1 MARKNVNQSLH
12 QHQEA
17 DGKTKRRY
25 SRKKLIFATW
35 NVRSLVENSGD
46 ACICRS
52 RPQEAS
58 QNPSIVDRKLDL
70 LMRELA
76 RYSVSVAG
84 IQETKWFGRD
94 VWTAEGYTFLHSGR
108 PLPSDGDQA
117 TRNEGVG
124 IALDRKATE
133 AWKAAGEKWEAVS
146 SRIVLARLKL
156 AGCGQRQPGGSRARS
171 STFVTVI
178 SVYAPTAKAPPRV
191 KQQFIEELQ
200 SSLDKVSPSDILIL
214 LGDFNARV
222 GKRDVASSLWRETLG
237 IHGFDERND
246 AGEEFLE
253 FCSSNHLTIMNSWF
267 KKKDVYLGTWMHP
280 ATKKFHTIDLI
291 VMRAGQRM
299 FCTDVQVMRGA
310 NCWTDHKMVRANLSV
325 RPFHSQSRKKV
336 TIPFAVHHLRDQAFR
351 DRYREHLT
359 RQLLDAPHNP
369 DVPAEDSWGILKKC
383 IVNAAES
390 TIGREKRDQPDWFL
404 ENAHVIT
411 PLIEKKN
418 QVHRKMLQSNSIQH
432 RREFR
437 KHQRIVKMAVHKA
450 KDEWVRNVALE
461 GAEASKDGRTRW
473 KSIRKLQMAH
483 SGRRPTRQTAL
494 LKENGELT
502 ASPEEVTARW
512 HGHFKR
518 ILNIPTEYKEEVIA
532 EIQQLPIQSH
542 LDEPPSEEEIETA
555 LSKLKNGKA
564 GGKTGILPEMIKYGG
579 AELWDR
585 VLDLVKVVWEEE
597 AVVRDWKDATI
608 IPIPKKGNLQV
619 CDNWRGISL
628 LDVVGKLFARVIQER
643 LQVIAEEI
651 LPESQCGFRKARG
664 CVDMIFVSRQL
675 VEKTIEHDDTLFV
688 LFVDL
693 KKAYDSIPRQ
703 ALWSVLKKVGV
714 PPKML
719 NIIQSFHEG
728 MQAEVSVKDMTTDT
742 IEVMNGLRQG
752 CTLAPTLFNVYY
764 SAVVADWRNRC
775 LVAGVDMRFRHGRK
789 LVGDRTAKSRLSTVK
804 IFESQFADDTA
815 IYTTSRDAIV
825 SAMTEITRTAR
836 DWGMTVSVEKTK
848 GMAVGCNVTDADV
861 TPLQI
866 ENGSVEMVDTFQY
879 LGSCIDASGDMKN
892 EISNRIAK
900 ASRAFGSLRKPIF
913 QDKNLSI
920 QTKRA
925 VYCAVVLSVLFYGA
939 ETWTLK
945 AEHTRRLRSFHNRC
959 IRTILGVTRYE
970 QWKQRLSST
979 RLAREFGLQE
989 PIESMLMS
997 HRLRWLG
1004 HLGRMGEER
1013 MPKQLLF
1020 GELEKKRPF
1029 SGPRKRWRDMVSTD
1043 LRTLDILD
1051 NWYELAQDGPQ
1062 WRRVCKDG
1070 IERCQSEDSECAAN
1084 RQSGSDFSCQCG
1096 RTFRRKGDL
1105 TRHSRFCAH
1114 NNP

>member
-1 MARKNVNQSLH
+1 MSQSFH
-12 QHQEA
+12 QHQKA

-25 SRKKLIFATW
+25 SRKKLTFATW

-46 ACICRS
+46 ARICRS
-52 RPQEAS
+52 RPQ
-58 QNPSIVDRKLDL
+58 QTNPSVVDRKLDL
-70 LMRELA
+70 LMSELD
-76 RYSVSVAG
+76 RYNVSVAG

-94 VWTAEGYTFLHSGR
+94 VWTAGGYTFLHSGR
-108 PLPSDGDQA
+108 PLPSDDDNA
-117 TRNEGVG
+117 VRNEGVG

-133 AWKAAGEKWEAVS
+133 AWKAAGEKWEAIS
-146 SRIVLARLKL
+146 SRIVLTRLKL
-156 AGCGQRQPGGSRARS
+156 AGRGQRQPGGSRERS
-171 STFVTVI
+171 STSVTVV
-178 SVYAPTAKAPPRV
+178 SVYAPTAKAPPGV
-191 KQQFIEELQ
+191 KQQFNEDLQ
-200 SSLDKVSPSDILIL
+200 SSLDKVPPSDILII

-222 GKRDVASSLWRETLG
+222 GKRDVASSLWKQTLG

-246 AGEEFLE
+246 AGEELLE

-267 KKKDVYLGTWMHP
+267 EKKDIHLGTWMHP
-280 ATKKFHTIDLI
+280 ATKRFHTIDLI
-291 VMRAGQRM
+291 VMRASQRR

-310 NCWTDHKMVRANLSV
+310 NCWTDHKMVRAKLSV
-325 RPFHSQSRKKV
+325 RPFHSQSRKRV
-336 TIPFAVHHLRDQAFR
+336 TIPFAVHHLREQASR
-351 DRYREHLT
+351 DRYREYLT
-359 RQLLDAPHNP
+359 QQLLDTPHNP
-369 DVPAEDSWGILKKC
+369 DGSAEDNWRTLKKC
-383 IVNAAES
+383 IMNAAES

-411 PLIEKKN
+411 PLIEAKN
-418 QVHRKMLQSNSIQH
+418 QAHRKMLQSNSIQS
-432 RREFR
+432 RKEFR
-437 KHQRIVKMAVHKA
+437 RHQRRVKMAVHEA
-450 KDEWVRNVALE
+450 KDEWVRKVALE
-461 GAEASKDGRTRW
+461 GAEASKDGKTRW
-473 KSIRKLQMAH
+473 KSIRKLQTAH

-494 LKENGELT
+494 LKENGDLT

-512 HGHFKR
+512 HGHFTK
-518 ILNIPTEYKEEVIA
+518 ILNIPSEYKDEVID
-532 EIQQLPIQSH
+532 EIQQLPTKSH
-542 LDEPPSEEEIETA
+542 LDEPPTEEEIESA
-555 LSKLKNGKA
+555 LAKLKNGKA
-564 GGKTGILPEMIKYGG
+564 SGKTGILPEMVKYGG
-579 AELWDR
+579 AELGDR
-585 VLDLVKVVWEEE
+585 ILDLIKVVWEEE
-597 AVVRDWKDATI
+597 TVVKDWKDATI
-608 IPIPKKGNLQV
+608 MPIPKKGNLQI

-664 CVDMIFVSRQL
+664 CVDMIYVARQL

-703 ALWSVLKKVGV
+703 ALWRVLKKVGV

-719 NIIQSFHEG
+719 SIIMSFHEG

-764 SAVVADWRNRC
+764 SAVVASWRSRC
-775 LVAGVDMRFRHGRK
+775 LPAGVDVRFRHGRK
-789 LVGDRTAKSRLSTVK
+789 LVGDRTAKSRLSNVR

-815 IYTTSRDAIV
+815 IYTIEREAFV
-825 SAMTEITRTAR
+825 SATEEFARTAK
-836 DWGMTVSVEKTK
+836 DWGMTVSVDKTK
-848 GMAVGCNVTDADV
+848 GMAVGRNVAEEDT
-861 TPLQI
+861 TPPQL
-866 ENGSVEMVDTFQY
+866 ENGLVEMVDSFQY
-879 LGSCIDASGDMKN
+879 LGSCIDAGGDMKK
-892 EISNRIAK
+892 EISSRIAK

-920 QTKRA
+920 PTKRA

-959 IRTILGVTRYE
+959 IRIILGVTRYE
-970 QWKQRLSST
+970 QWKKRLSSR
-979 RLAREFGLQE
+979 RLAHEFGLQE
-989 PIESMLMS
+989 PVENMLMS

-1029 SGPRKRWRDMVSTD
+1029 SGPRKRWRDMVSAD
-1043 LRTLDILD
+1043 LRALDILD
-1051 NWYELAQDGPQ
+1051 NWYELAQDRTQ
-1062 WRRVCKDG
+1062 WRRACKDG
-1070 IERCQSEDSECAAN
+1070 IKKCRSKTSECAAN
-1084 RQSGSDFSCQCG
+1084 RHSGSSDFNCQCG

-1114 NNP
+1114 NNNQ